1 MRQRERC
8 QFGVGA
14 EDGAVRACQGFSSPV
29 WVVSPGRL
37 LTARLSGHQVMID
50 GHALSPPLSFV
61 AAIPADPESR
71 SKVSARSQAGTND
84 LDGRRSFDEANRS
97 RRARRVLGHVRSD
110 SAVDQGMDEAVV
122 AASYL
127 PGPRELLDACTDQ
140 GAEAEAI
147 AQRSAARSRGNRLLA
162 SRAGSSGWLAGPVA
176 DGTTL
181 PVERLV
187 AAQQLPV
194 GERPGS
200 GRQRRGVANQS
211 PAQGTEPG

>member
-50 GHALSPPLSFV
+50 GHALSPPLSVV

-97 RRARRVLGHVRSD
+97 RRARRVLVMCGPTALSIR
-110 SAVDQGMDEAVV
+110 GWMRPLG

-127 PGPRELLDACTDQ
+127 PGPRELLDACTGQ
-140 GAEAEAI
+140 GAEADGHRVEI
-147 AQRSAARSRGNRLLA
+147 GRPVSR
-162 SRAGSSGWLAGPVA
+162 
-176 DGTTL
+176 
-181 PVERLV
+181 
-187 AAQQLPV
+187 
-194 GERPGS
+194 
-200 GRQRRGVANQS
+200 
-211 PAQGTEPG
+211 

>member
-71 SKVSARSQAGTND
+71 SKVSARSEAGTND

-97 RRARRVLGHVRSD
+97 RRARRVLVMCGPTALSIREWMRPSWPPRICRAPASCSMHAQIRAPRPRPSRRDRPPGLGVTGFLPAAQ
-110 SAVDQGMDEAVV
+110 AVHGGLQGQ
-122 AASYL
+122 L
-127 PGPRELLDACTDQ
+127 RT
-140 GAEAEAI
+140 
-147 AQRSAARSRGNRLLA
+147 
-162 SRAGSSGWLAGPVA
+162 
-176 DGTTL
+176 GTTL

-187 AAQQLPV
+187 AAQQLPA

-200 GRQRRGVANQS
+200 DRQRRGVANQS